1 MVDEETRPSVQ
12 TSADQAMSLSDS
24 DDLTQERFLK
34 AMLGAMSSTLQDVVG
49 AEQASGYFASVGTVI
64 AEWLNQAY
72 HAKIGVDDFDIEQL
86 AQVFVDL
93 QRRIDSGFTVRS
105 IEPDRIVLTNTQC
118 PFGNEILGRSSM
130 CVVTSNIFGRIAA
143 ENCGYAR
150 VTLQR
155 TLADG
160 QGACDVVISF
170 GQTGRVGAN
179 TNEYFKV
186 ADLPD
191 GDEG

>member
-1 MVDEETRPSVQ
+1 ME
-12 TSADQAMSLSDS
+12 QAIAPADS
-24 DDLTQERFLK
+24 DELTQDRFLK

-49 AEQASGYFASVGTVI
+49 TEQASGYFASVATVM
-64 AEWLNQAY
+64 AEWLNQVY
-72 HAKIGVDDFDIEQL
+72 HAQIGMDDFDVEQL
-86 AQVFVDL
+86 ARVFVDL
-93 QRRIDSGFTVRS
+93 QRRIDSGFVVRS
-105 IEPDRIVLTNTQC
+105 IEPDRIVLTNTHC

-160 QGACDVVISF
+160 QGSCDVVISF
-170 GQTGRVGAN
+170 GQTGHVGAN